1 MTCFTLFYHFF
12 GVEYGWMYQIITLAH
27 TVSVVSSEASRRLFL
42 QLLATANLGTDRA
55 ISCGMVRPLTR
66 AQDHVQLRNALRALG
81 LILDAKFHS
90 IFGQDKA
97 GGCATFGGVM
107 VETCGKHAETCGKE
121 SDTWVL
127 KKLFQGWYVCSW
139 NIFFGITS
147 LE

>member
-1 MTCFTLFYHFF
+1 
-12 GVEYGWMYQIITLAH
+12 MYQIITLAH

-107 VETCGKHAETCGKE
+107 VETCGNMRKHVERKVILGSLRNYSRVICMLLE
-121 SDTWVL
+121 Y
-127 KKLFQGWYVCSW
+127 F
-139 NIFFGITS
+139 FFGITS